1 MTTTRDNGLLAD
13 HTNLAAGLPGAGA
26 PWLDALR
33 ADGAKRFAGLGLPTR
48 KDEAWKYTDLSAL
61 ARSRFAPCC
70 GAAPAPRRAEIPAPL
85 VADGPQA
92 VFINGRFDAELSTL
106 GGAPEGVTALPLA
119 QAMTQEPELLE
130 TYLGRVAEL
139 GRKPLVALNTA
150 WLADGFV
157 LHLAG
162 GVTLT
167 RPIELVFW
175 GDAAAGDDRSAW
187 HPRHLIVLDPGARAT
202 VVERHIGRTGGH
214 FANSVTEIAVAAGAA
229 LRHYRMQD
237 EPGDAV
243 HIATTEVVLSAG
255 AAYEGFVLSTGA
267 ALARNQIAVT
277 LQGEGA
283 TASVNGAYMGRASQ
297 ITDTTTLIDHAAPG
311 CTSSQTYKGVL
322 DERSRGVFQGRIV
335 VRKDAQKSDGHQ
347 SNRAILLSDRA
358 EIDAKP
364 ELEIYADDVKCGHG
378 ATAGELDD
386 DALFYLRA
394 RGIPEHEARGLL
406 IDAFIDGAIGEITHE
421 TVREA
426 FRQRAEA
433 WRQGEAA

>member
-1 MTTTRDNGLLAD
+1 MTTGTDNGLLAD
-13 HTNLAAGLPGAGA
+13 HASLAPGLPGAGA
-26 PWLDALR
+26 TWLDALR
-33 ADGAKRFAGLGLPTR
+33 ADGARRFAGLGLPTR
-48 KDEAWKYTDLSAL
+48 KAEDWKYTDLSAL

-70 GAAPAPRRAEIPAPL
+70 GTAPVRRRPEIPAPL
-85 VADGPQA
+85 VKDGPQA
-92 VFINGRFDAELSTL
+92 VFVNGRFDAGLSTL
-106 GGAPEGVTALPLA
+106 GGAPAGVTALPLA
-119 QAMTQEPELLE
+119 EALTEMPALLE
-130 TYLGRVAEL
+130 STMGRVAEL

-157 LHLAG
+157 LHLARD
-162 GVTLT
+162 VRLT

-175 GDAAAGDDRSAW
+175 GEAGAGEDRSAW
-187 HPRHLIVLDPGARAT
+187 HPRNLIVLDGGASA
-202 VVERHIGRTGGH
+202 VVLERHIGRPGGH
-214 FANSVTEIAVAAGAA
+214 FANSVTEIAAAAGAS
-229 LRHYRMQD
+229 LRHYRLQD

-243 HIATTEVVLSAG
+243 HIATTEVALSAG
-255 AAYEGFVLSTGA
+255 ASYEGFVLSTGA
-267 ALARNQIAVT
+267 VLARNQIALT

-283 TASVNGAYMGRASQ
+283 SASVNGAYMGRANQ
-297 ITDTTTLIDHAAPG
+297 ITDTTTLIDHAAPA

-347 SNRAILLSDRA
+347 SNKALLLSDRA

-364 ELEIYADDVKCGHG
+364 ELEIYADDVKCSHG

-386 DALFYLRA
+386 NALFYLRA

-406 IDAFIDGAIGEITHE
+406 IDAFIDGAIGTISHE

-426 FRQRAEA
+426 FRGHAEA
-433 WRQGEAA
+433 WRQGGGA